1 MVLFLVRA
9 SPNGPP
15 IDESRNIGIQSASPS
30 LNSSLIAVMLRPIGL
45 YSRLSLR
52 GDNVSFSWIGDVD
65 ADDRSDDAIGA
76 DTESWVL

>member
-1 MVLFLVRA
+1 
-9 SPNGPP
+9 
-15 IDESRNIGIQSASPS
+15 
-30 LNSSLIAVMLRPIGL
+30 MLRPIGL

-52 GDNVSFSWIGDVD
+52 GDSVSFSWMGDVE